1 MFDKSKKNRMNKKI
15 KTKKRRQTRSKK
27 YRGGQPLKTPEEIIQ
42 EVKDERKIQATPE
55 ETKPSVTTEQGDGVI
70 EKSVD
75 LTETVGERALTDTV
89 NLAEGVTLNAIESTS
104 ALFGV
109 DLTDADATNAK
120 LDDIKATISDPKTQE
135 KVQEV
140 VGEAAKV
147 GAVALEASKPFLDP
161 LIDTTVD
168 KGGEVLSKVGKTGVK
183 VLLNTATEIPGAGV
197 IIGTMRS
204 MSNIGEA
211 VVASANATSEVVT
224 STADTVNAATK
235 NFEQL
240 IDEKQD
246 IEKRTQSSVSKY
258 EDPLKHAVPETSAVP
273 KQLGGTRKY
282 NYKKKRGGKSKRV
295 RFALN

>member
-1 MFDKSKKNRMNKKI
+1 LNKKI

-27 YRGGQPLKTPEEIIQ
+27 YRGGEALKTPEEIIQ
-42 EVKDERKIQATPE
+42 EVKDERKIKATPE
-55 ETKPSVTTEQGDGVI
+55 PSVTTEQGDGVI

-109 DLTDADATNAK
+109 DLTDANATNAK

-147 GAVALEASKPFLDP
+147 GAVAVEASKPFLDP

-168 KGGEVLSKVGKTGVK
+168 KGGEVLSKMGKTGVK

-197 IIGTMRS
+197 IIGSIRS

-258 EDPLKHAVPETSAVP
+258 EDPLKHAVPAKSAVP
-273 KQLGGTRKY
+273 QQVGGTRKY